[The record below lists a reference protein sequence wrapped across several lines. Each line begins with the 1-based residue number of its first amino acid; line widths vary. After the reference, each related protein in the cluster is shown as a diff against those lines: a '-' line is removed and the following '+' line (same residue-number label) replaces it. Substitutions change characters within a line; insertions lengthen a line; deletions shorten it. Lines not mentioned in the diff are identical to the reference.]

1 MWSIQE
7 CGLVFAIFQFFNFS
21 IFKCSLLF
29 FGVSSVCVCS
39 SRHLYQRFLM
49 STARY
54 SGGIPGT
61 VLFYEFYNDAASVM
75 ATRLVFYNFNAV
87 VLENSIFNFSVVL
100 TSTVGFN
107 LDLSKVFYPGEGS
120 VTELASVYT
129 FKTRSYVILF

>member
-7 CGLVFAIFQFFNFS
+7 CGLVFAIFQFFNFQM
-21 IFKCSLLF
+21 CLLF

-61 VLFYEFYNDAASVM
+61 VLFYEFYKDAASGM
-75 ATRLVFYNFNAV
+75 APRLVDYNFNAV
-87 VLENSIFNFSVVL
+87 VLDDSIFNFSVVL

-107 LDLSKVFYPGEGS
+107 LDLSTVFYPGEGS

-129 FKTRSYVILF
+129 FKTRSYAILF